1 MSNPPLLLTDV
12 RDYLSLRRSFGY
24 VLAGQDR
31 PLADF
36 AGYLERTGL
45 DTVTVEAA
53 VAWAVQPEATPLRHF
68 QRLAM
73 VRGFATYLHA
83 IDPRGEVPPK
93 DLLPEAR
100 RRVPPHIYSGE
111 EIAELIRASRRLR
124 PVLRAVTIETAIGL
138 LAVTGLRSGELV
150 RLNRA
155 DVDLQAG
162 RLRIIAT
169 KFKRSR
175 EIALHPTTVEA
186 LDALRQKRDRY
197 WPQPATIA
205 FFVSGRGSRLSQS
218 QLEQTFAQ
226 LVNQVGLAPP
236 SGSRARRPRLHDLRH
251 SFTVATLLGWHR
263 AGLDVQ
269 ALLPALSA
277 QLGHVD
283 PASTYWYMTGVPEL
297 LAVASQRVQASRAAR
312 Q

>member
-1 MSNPPLLLTDV
+1 MSGPPLLAAV
-12 RDYLSLRRSFGY
+12 EDYLGLRRSFGY

-36 AGYLERTGL
+36 AGYLERAAL

-53 VAWAVQPEATPLRHF
+53 VAWAVEVEATPLRHF

-73 VRGFATYLHA
+73 VRGFATYLQA
-83 IDPRGEVPPK
+83 IDSRCEVPPR
-93 DLLPEAR
+93 DLLPEGR
-100 RRVPPHIYSGE
+100 RRVPPHIYSAE
-111 EIAELIRASRRLR
+111 EIAELIRFSRLLR
-124 PVLRAVTIETAIGL
+124 PAVRAVTTETAVAL
-138 LAVTGLRSGELV
+138 LAVTGMRSGELV
-150 RLNRA
+150 RLNCE
-155 DVDLQAG
+155 DLDLEEG

-169 KFKRSR
+169 KFKKSR

-186 LDALRQKRDRY
+186 LNAYRQERDRC
-197 WPQPATIA
+197 WPRPATAA
-205 FFVSGRGSRLSQS
+205 FFLSARGNRLAQS
-218 QLEQTFAQ
+218 SLEHTFAG
-226 LVNQVGLAPP
+226 LVDQAGLAPP
-236 SGSRARRPRLHDLRH
+236 PGSRARRPRAHDLRH
-251 SFTVATLLGWHR
+251 SFTVATVVGWHR

-283 PASTYWYMTGVPEL
+283 PASTYWYLTGVPEL
-297 LAVASQRVQASRAAR
+297 LAVAGERVQASRAAR